1 MNKIKN
7 DFFFQFEMT
16 NEQIQYAQ
24 KLVEYSISNHP
35 VQDIFHRDPG
45 GAERQREFRTTGT
58 LGEIAFADAYELPR
72 PTRSFGAVDGQ
83 DFGQDFIL
91 KINDQPHSFDI
102 KTMGRKNNNFRTN
115 YVLNL
120 PLYQM
125 KRPDIITEYYFC
137 VSLHK
142 NDQNRQI
149 VSFIGYVSKQE
160 IQHGTIGILYKAGT
174 KRVKDDGSSFIFQ
187 RDTYEI
193 DFKDITTPIL
203 TEKIRLLPGF
213 KIKKI
218 LLQFKKEQ

>member
-16 NEQIQYAQ
+16 DEQIQYAQ
-24 KLVEYSISNHP
+24 ELVEYSILNHP
-35 VQDIFHRDPG
+35 VQDIFYRDPG

-58 LGEIAFADAYELPR
+58 LGEIAFADAYDLPR

-91 KINDQPHSFDI
+91 KINGQPHSFDI
-102 KTMGRKNNNFRTN
+102 KTMGRKNNKFRTN

-125 KRPDIITEYYFC
+125 ERPNIITEYYFC

-160 IQHGTIGILYKAGT
+160 IQHGTIGILYKTGT
-174 KRVKDDGSSFIFQ
+174 KRVKDDGNSFNFQ

-213 KIKKI
+213 QIKKI
-218 LLQFKKEQ
+218 LPQFKKE